1 MANAVTKVNGIAIA
15 DIAKISGQNDSD
27 LAKLNALEFTGT
39 IPDAHTLISTATSDG
54 SDASLGFTSG
64 IDSTYDVYEFVYTNI
79 HPETDA
85 VHFGWQVN
93 AASGSNTS
101 GFDQIITSTH
111 FNAYHSEDDSATT
124 FAYKT
129 NYDQAN
135 GTALEQLSYDMGAD
149 ADQALSGIL
158 TIYAPSS
165 TTYVKHFISRTNFP
179 YNGDLTIDWYTAGY
193 INAEEA
199 MDEIEF
205 KMSSGE
211 IQGGEIKMY
220 GLAKS

>member
-1 MANAVTKVNGIAIA
+1 MAK
-15 DIAKISGQNDSD
+15 
-27 LAKLNALEFTGT
+27 
-39 IPDAHTLISTATSDG
+39 TLIATDTSDG

-64 IDSTYDVYEFVYTNI
+64 IDDTYDVYEFHFTNI
-79 HPETDA
+79 YPETDA

-93 AASGSNTS
+93 AASGDNTS

-124 FAYKT
+124 LAYKT
-129 NYDQAN
+129 DYDQAN
-135 GTALEQLSYDMGAD
+135 GAALEQLSYNLGAD
-149 ADQALSGIL
+149 ADQALSGML

-165 TTYVKHFISRTNFP
+165 TTYVKHFISRTNFT
-179 YNGDLTIDWYTAGY
+179 YSGELTIDWHTAGY

-211 IQGGEIKMY
+211 IQGGEIKMF
-220 GLAKS
+220 GVS